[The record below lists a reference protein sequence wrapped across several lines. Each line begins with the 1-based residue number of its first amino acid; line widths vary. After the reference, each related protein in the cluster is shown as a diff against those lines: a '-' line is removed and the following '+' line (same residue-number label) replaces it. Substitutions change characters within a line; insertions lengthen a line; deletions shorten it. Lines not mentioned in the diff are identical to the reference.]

1 METYN
6 ITRLKHTMEGK
17 VSLTGM
23 SLDRLIEQMR
33 SDDSKNNIAEFRRY
47 VKAKERE
54 CGLYSRWL
62 EEYAFDYRIP
72 SFLPSAD
79 IKIDKDGNEVMKKF
93 NGIIT
98 LTVSHAF
105 TPADQETVKRTAAI
119 LPMTYAAFIGSTGM
133 SVKILVRV
141 EQKDGTL
148 PATAVEAE
156 AFCKRA
162 YEVATRVYDS
172 IIAQNVQMAATA
184 REGQSLYSGFRRTI
198 DPNPYIN
205 RKAVP
210 MLVDE
215 IRQGKITPPV
225 QDLHDRQFTGEDGFD
240 NESDS
245 QIRKMLEYL
254 KSRYDF
260 RYNMVERVSEMRIRN
275 KTNYGWLPLDEQ
287 RFNSIML
294 DLQSS
299 GIRVWDKDFNRYLH
313 SMKVEVYDPIQDYLY
328 NVEGKW
334 DGKDHIGRLA
344 GMVPTKCAKWKT
356 WFRKWFLS
364 MVAQWLGYDRR
375 YGNSIAPLL
384 ISRQGYN
391 KSTFCRLILPPELR
405 HTYIDN
411 LDVAEKKATL
421 IAMAQ
426 SMLINLDEFNAIS
439 PKIQQGF
446 LKNVMQLPTVKVKL
460 PYARTIESIPR
471 RASFI
476 ATTNMT
482 DILADPSGCRRFIG
496 IELSAPID
504 VTSPINY
511 DQLYAQAVTAIK
523 RRERYWFDQEETEEL
538 IAHNRRYQV
547 LSPAEQYFRLCFEI
561 TQNPEEG
568 EFMTTAAIFD
578 RVKKAAGATLQVNSL
593 KSFGRFLCNIE
604 GIVKKRTN
612 AGTCYLVKPL

>member
-1 METYN
+1 METFN
-6 ITRLKHTMEGK
+6 ITRLKQTAEGK
-17 VSLTGM
+17 ASLTGT
-23 SLDRLIEQMR
+23 SLDRALDQMR
-33 SDDSKNNIAEFRRY
+33 SDDSRNNLSEFRLY
-47 VKAKERE
+47 MKGKEQE
-54 CGLYSRWL
+54 YGLYGHWL
-62 EEYAFDYRIP
+62 EEYAFNYRIP

-79 IKIDKDGNEVMKKF
+79 IKTDKDGNEVMKKF

-98 LTVSHAF
+98 LTVSHVF
-105 TPADQETVKRTAAI
+105 TPADHDAVKRTAAI
-119 LPMTYAAFIGSTGM
+119 LPTTLAAFTGSSGR

-141 EQKDGTL
+141 EQKDGTR
-148 PATAVEAE
+148 PATIDEAE
-156 AFCKRA
+156 AFCKKA

-184 REGQSLYSGFRRTI
+184 REGRSLYAGFRRTM

-205 RKAVP
+205 RNAVP
-210 MLVDE
+210 MKIDD
-215 IRQGKITPPV
+215 IRQGKITPMV
-225 QDLHDRQFTGEDGFD
+225 QDLHDRQFTGEDGFTT
-240 NESDS
+240 ESDS
-245 QIRKMLEYL
+245 HIRKMLEYL
-254 KSRYDF
+254 KPRYDF

-299 GIRVWDKDFNRYLH
+299 GLRVWDKDFNRYLH

-344 GMVPTKCAKWKT
+344 GMVPTKCEKWKM

-364 MVAQWLGYDRR
+364 MVAQWMGYDRR
-375 YGNSIAPLL
+375 YGNSVAPLL

-391 KSTFCRLILPPELR
+391 KSTFCRRILPPDLR

-561 TQNPEEG
+561 TQNPAEG